1 MLSEYVFFPFCRS
14 CETKKQFK
22 GIYPRKNKIETWKKE
37 LRKTLTTTDRKVG
50 FSMIL
55 VSASLVVIALLYLS
69 VGDDVLYSDRVS
81 KEKQYEYKQFLE
93 DMKLKQEETKNAVD
107 TKNLSVN
114 LDESMQ
120 MKSEP

>member
-1 MLSEYVFFPFCRS
+1 
-14 CETKKQFK
+14 
-22 GIYPRKNKIETWKKE
+22 
-37 LRKTLTTTDRKVG
+37 
-50 FSMIL
+50 MIL